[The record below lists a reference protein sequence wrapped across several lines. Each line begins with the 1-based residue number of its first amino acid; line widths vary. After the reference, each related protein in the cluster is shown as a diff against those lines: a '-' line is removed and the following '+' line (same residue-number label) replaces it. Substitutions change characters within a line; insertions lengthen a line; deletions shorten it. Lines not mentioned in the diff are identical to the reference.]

1 MKKKNKKK
9 NIIFIII
16 VSLICIFVILL
27 GLLVKY
33 NDESNNAKNEIQ
45 QSQIEDSVK
54 NIINRLGSIFQK
66 EVPSEEKGFSTD
78 IYLSFKYNLFE
89 NNKSQ
94 QVMYENLIKQV
105 SAKKMASFRLIDE
118 NKNIIIRVYYDN
130 SDNAFYYTVNGEEAY
145 FENANA
151 KKVFENK
158 LEVDEIAIDVNSEEL
173 KKIIDNDLKSN
184 TDIGAKKETSCGNY
198 DIYFDEGIKIR
209 NIDHKVYNIVF
220 TKNYKKN
227 VVNNLKVGE
236 DFETIE
242 SKLGQPSFEDEDVI
256 GYKSKKLYVFFTVNE
271 ISVYGIEKYSYE
283 GFEEIL
289 KQYVEDKIDV
299 KTFTDK
305 LTDLWPDYDE
315 FKYDSTYVDLC
326 YSSKGVS
333 MVLNSK
339 NPKNIIIYSN
349 YDKKDNLKSLME
361 DNLIVGS
368 LDKDLM
374 FETEKNRIQK
384 DISTRNMEHLEN
396 PEYVGESKL
405 FSENISNNKIEFYS
419 RNNELPDCTLLDVV
433 NSYVWVNDTIFVYSV
448 TKNGIYYF
456 DLDTREKHELLVE
469 DEKEKHNY
477 DFKSYEDG
485 VLVYDDNESLK
496 ISE

>member
-1 MKKKNKKK
+1 MKKMNIKK

-16 VSLICIFVILL
+16 VSLICIFIILL

-33 NDESNNAKNEIQ
+33 NGDSNNAQKEIQ
-45 QSQIEDSVK
+45 QSQVETSVK
-54 NIINRLGSIFQK
+54 SIIDRLGSIFQK
-66 EVPSEEKGFSTD
+66 EIPSEEKGFSTD

-105 SAKKMASFRLIDE
+105 SAKKMTSYRLIDK

-130 SDNAFYYTVNGEEAY
+130 SDNSFYYTVNGEEDY
-145 FENANA
+145 FEKANA
-151 KKVFENK
+151 KKTFEKK
-158 LEVDEIAIDVNSEEL
+158 LEVEEIDVDVNSEAL
-173 KKIIDNDLKSN
+173 KKIIDNDWKA
-184 TDIGAKKETSCGNY
+184 TTEIGAKKETSCGNY

-209 NIDHKVYNIVF
+209 NIDHKIYNIVF
-220 TKNYKKN
+220 TKNYSQK
-227 VVNNLKVGE
+227 VINNIKVG
-236 DFETIE
+236 DNFETIE
-242 SKLGQPSFEDEDVI
+242 GKIGQPSFEDTNVI
-256 GYKSKKLYVFFTVNE
+256 GYKSQKMYMFFTENE
-271 ISVYGIEKYSYE
+271 ISIYGIEKCDYE

-289 KQYVEDKIDV
+289 KEYVENKIDV

-315 FKYDSTYVDLC
+315 FKYDSTYVDLS
-326 YSSKGVS
+326 YSRKGVS

-349 YDKKDNLKSLME
+349 YGQKENLQSLME
-361 DNLIVGS
+361 ENLIVGN
-368 LDKDLM
+368 LDKDLV

-384 DISTRNMEHLEN
+384 DISLRNIEHLDN
-396 PEYVGESKL
+396 PEFVGESKL

-419 RNNELPDCTLLDVV
+419 RNNEFPDCTLLDVV
-433 NSYVWVNDTIFVYSV
+433 NSYVWVNDTIFIYSV
-448 TKNGIYYF
+448 AKNGIYYF

-485 VLVYDDNESLK
+485 VLVYDDNEILK